1 MTKLDDYDQIDRQ
14 GWESLIDRWIFDQR
28 NREILK
34 RRLLDGVRFE
44 PLAEEFSLSVQQ
56 TKTIV
61 KRGLDRLIRHI

>member
-14 GWESLIDRWIFDQR
+14 GWETLIDRWIFDQR

-61 KRGLDRLIRHI
+61 KRGLDKLIRHI

>member
-1 MTKLDDYDQIDRQ
+1 MKLDDYDQIDRQ
-14 GWESLIDRWIFDQR
+14 GWETLIDRWIFDQR